1 MNWDGGHKKV
11 VSDRVLDKI
20 NQHIFDQ
27 HQLAYICIDHSRK
40 IIEYSENIDSYGFEC
55 ISLGADVTE
64 VVDFMVG
71 ADTHQSIEL
80 PMMNTPSGIPV
91 NINMLADDECMTVLM
106 LDAST
111 QMQYRS
117 KLQQAANEN
126 ELLVDQ
132 QQKLMRKL
140 EVASDELQQKNLQ
153 LQEANR
159 LQTSFLS
166 GVSHEFRTPLTS
178 IIGYTDLVKKNL
190 SGLLPQ
196 EPLADTVNIDHLRAA
211 NRSSKHLLSLVE
223 NLLDHGKLDSNEI
236 VVRPKSIDLVEVFD
250 DVEVLIKPLCEAKG
264 IELVFHSE
272 FELPIWVLIDDSR
285 LRQCLINL
293 VGNAVKFTDKGGV
306 TVHVDWQN
314 DMLSVSIVDTGLGIE
329 PQDLEK
335 IRLPFW
341 QAEGTGKAGTG
352 LGLTI
357 TERIIELMGGE
368 LTIDSIVNKGTTVN
382 FILSAPQ
389 VAPVDSE
396 QTSSYV
402 ETNFDILL
410 VEDDN
415 DIADLVVML
424 LTEKGVNVSH
434 AKNGEIALQMMQS
447 NRFDLVLMD
456 LNMPV
461 MDGYQA
467 IKILRKRDTKTPVVV
482 MSASALE
489 DQSHPVATIECDA
502 YLVKPVDVE
511 DILKIANDLLVKAN

>member
-1 MNWDGGHKKV
+1 MKWGNRHKQV
-11 VSDRVLDKI
+11 VSDVVLDKI
-20 NQHIFDQ
+20 NQHVFDR
-27 HQLAYICIDHSRK
+27 HQLAYICVDHSSK
-40 IIEYSENIDSYGFEC
+40 IIEYSENIHSYGFDNV
-55 ISLGADVTE
+55 SVGTDVTD

-71 ADTHQSIEL
+71 ADTRHSLEL
-80 PMMNTPSGIPV
+80 PMMATPSGTTV
-91 NINMLADDECMTVLM
+91 TVNMLADDECMTILM

-190 SGLLPQ
+190 SASEAQ
-196 EPLADTVNIDHLRAA
+196 KNSSENYNVDHLRAA

-223 NLLDHGKLDSNEI
+223 NLLDHGKLNSNEI
-236 VVRPKSIDLVEVFD
+236 VVRPKPIDLVEVFH
-250 DVEVLIKPLCEAKG
+250 DVKMLIMPLCDTKG
-264 IELVFHSE
+264 IELFFHSD
-272 FELPIWVLIDDSR
+272 FQSPVWVLIDDSR

-293 VGNAVKFTDKGGV
+293 IGNAVKFTDRGCV
-306 TVHVDWQN
+306 TVSASWQS
-314 DMLSVSIVDTGLGIE
+314 DVLEVSIVDTGLGIE

-368 LTIDSIVNKGTTVN
+368 LQINSVVGEGTSVD
-382 FILSAPQ
+382 FSLSAPEMNR
-389 VAPVDSE
+389 VETE
-396 QTSSYV
+396 QTVSIGR
-402 ETNFDILL
+402 TDFNILL
-410 VEDDN
+410 AEDDA
-415 DIADLVVML
+415 DIANLVLML
-424 LTEKGVNVSH
+424 LAENGVTVSH
-434 AKNGEIALQMMQS
+434 AKNGEIAVKMMQE
-447 NRFDLVLMD
+447 NQYDLVLMD

-461 MDGYQA
+461 MNGYQA
-467 IKILRKRDTKTPVVV
+467 IKKIRERDTATPVVV

-489 DQSHPVATIECDA
+489 DQRHPVAAIECDA
-502 YLVKPVDVE
+502 YLVKPVDVA
-511 DILKIANDLLVKAN
+511 DILKIANDLIK